1 MAIKNKEIS
10 KLRKELDS
18 KGEKIENYK
27 TKVSEIRK
35 EVMQNPQLLV
45 GKRVVHYF
53 EEDGTRQGYFGVVI
67 GLVPGTR
74 TWFNISYDEEGN
86 DEIHTF
92 ELLDDYRDGDLE
104 ILYS

>member
-1 MAIKNKEIS
+1 M
-10 KLRKELDS
+10 
-18 KGEKIENYK
+18 
-27 TKVSEIRK
+27 
-35 EVMQNPQLLV
+35 
-45 GKRVVHYF
+45 
-53 EEDGTRQGYFGVVI
+53 I

-74 TWFNISYDEEGN
+74 TWFNISYDEEGD